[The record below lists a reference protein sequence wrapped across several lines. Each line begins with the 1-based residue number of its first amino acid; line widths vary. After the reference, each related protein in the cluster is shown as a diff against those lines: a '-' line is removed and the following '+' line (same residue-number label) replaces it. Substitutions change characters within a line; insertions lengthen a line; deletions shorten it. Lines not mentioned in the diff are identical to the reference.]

1 MSVETTSTIVTDN
14 ISTDQAGECDSLAS
28 GLTYSYAD
36 TFMMEDTE
44 YRKLYLLEDID
55 NTIFEKINYF
65 ILRYNEIDNED
76 KIPIKKRVP
85 IKIYINSYGGSVY
98 DGLSCIETIR
108 ASKTPVHGI
117 CFGYA
122 MSMAFHIF
130 ANCHKRFATK
140 SAILLNHE
148 GVDGMYT
155 HPSKLRDYME
165 FSDRVNDRL
174 NQYLCERANFSM
186 EQLIESERIES
197 YMFADEAKEKGL
209 VDVIINST
217 SDIK

>member
-1 MSVETTSTIVTDN
+1 MNIEATTTVTSDN
-14 ISTDQAGECDSLAS
+14 ATSADYDTFAS

-36 TFMMEDTE
+36 TFIMEDTE
-44 YRKLYLLEDID
+44 YRKLYLLEDVD
-55 NTIFEKINYF
+55 DTIFEKINYF
-65 ILRYNEIDNED
+65 ILRYNEMDDEN

-85 IKIYINSYGGSVY
+85 IKLYINSYGGSVY
-98 DGLSCIETIR
+98 DGFGCIETIR
-108 ASKTPVHGI
+108 VSKTPVYGI

-130 ANCHKRFATK
+130 ANCHKRFATR

-148 GVDGMYT
+148 GIDGMCT

-165 FSDRVNDRL
+165 FSNKMNGRL
-174 NQYLCERANFSM
+174 NQYLCERTKLTM
-186 EQLIESERIES
+186 EQLCEDERIES

-209 VDVIINST
+209 VDVIVNNI

>member
-1 MSVETTSTIVTDN
+1 MNIETTSATASDITPSVDYDT
-14 ISTDQAGECDSLAS
+14 LAS

-36 TFMMEDTE
+36 TFIMEDTE
-44 YRKLYLLEDID
+44 YRKLYLLEDVD
-55 NTIFEKINYF
+55 DTIFEKINYF
-65 ILRYNEIDNED
+65 ILRYNEMDDEN
-76 KIPIKKRVP
+76 KTPIKKRVP
-85 IKIYINSYGGSVY
+85 IKLYINSYGGSVY
-98 DGLSCIETIR
+98 DGFGCIETIR
-108 ASKTPVHGI
+108 ASKTPVYGI

-130 ANCHKRFATK
+130 ANCHKRFATR

-148 GVDGMYT
+148 GVDGMCT

-165 FSDRVNDRL
+165 FSNKMNGRL
-174 NQYLCERANFSM
+174 NQYLCERTSLTM
-186 EQLIESERIES
+186 EQLCEDERIES

-209 VDVIINST
+209 VDVIVNNI